1 MNKMN
6 RGTKNL
12 VNTIL
17 SLLAI
22 SILGGLGYLL
32 FSSGESFVPENFITA
47 REKSAAIATE
57 LVSDLNL
64 SLQSLVKISE
74 EDKNGRFS
82 SALELVEQEIE
93 KIEKVRTLASD
104 LSGELINMTQAVQ
117 GIEPA
122 SARNLAFEAVSQE
135 VLLISHLLNYNDFFG
150 RLLSTLK
157 MKFVD
162 DGKYDSSDVQSFINT
177 MNEEAKTINSIN
189 DSFNQKLR
197 DFDKAL

>member
-6 RGTKNL
+6 RGTRNL

-17 SLLAI
+17 SLLVI
-22 SILGGLGYLL
+22 SVLGGLGYLL
-32 FSSGESFVPENFITA
+32 FSSGESFVPESFITA
-47 REKSAAIATE
+47 REKSASIATE
-57 LVSDLNL
+57 LVSDLDL

-82 SALELVEQEIE
+82 SALELVEQETE
-93 KIEKVRTLASD
+93 KIEKVRNLASN

-122 SARNLAFEAVSQE
+122 SVRNLAFEAVSQE
-135 VLLISHLLNYNDFFG
+135 VFLISHLLNYNDFFG

-162 DGKYDSSDVQSFINT
+162 DSKYDSSDVQSFINT
-177 MNEEAKTINSIN
+177 MNEEAKTVNSIN
-189 DSFNQKLR
+189 DSFNQKLKE
-197 DFDKAL
+197 FDKAL